1 MQVRTRLSAQVIAE
15 YLSSGLWDKI
25 SLSAHWDR
33 NASVDPERAA
43 VSDGHRSLSWTDCK
57 SWTDRFALALI
68 GAGLGR
74 GEALLVQLP
83 NWLEL
88 PLIRMACEKAG
99 ILSLPLART
108 LRQNE
113 LECCLRS
120 TGARALVIPGIYRGF
135 DYVAMADELKKEFL
149 QLRHVFVVGK
159 ESRHGTNAVE
169 DMVRDGLDEI
179 DTRPLASRRFQSDEI
194 SLINATTGSSGPP
207 KFVAYTAAA
216 RLLYGKSY
224 VEILN
229 LTQKDVLAAL
239 SPAAGGPNIPVY
251 FAAPQVCAKSVF
263 LEPFEADAAFKLIE
277 NEKVTLACLGPAQ
290 LSLLVRHFSPGRY
303 DLSSVRFWLSVG
315 APLPP
320 ELARETEAKLGA
332 IVLNT
337 YGAVDWGG
345 VVFTAPTDPPEVRY
359 GTVGRPHVG
368 TEIRLV
374 KENGER
380 AGPGE
385 LGELQGRGPS
395 CSSGYFHDVE
405 TAGTAWTADGWLRLG
420 DLGQWDDKGNLVLI
434 GRKDDV
440 IIRGGQ
446 NIQPSEIENHLLT
459 HPDVKQVAVVGMP
472 DPVMGQK
479 VCAYV
484 VPKPE
489 HGIILEDLVAFLR
502 SRQIAPYKIPERLEV
517 VEALPMVS
525 DTKVDKKLLAADI
538 IEKLRQGR
546 GI

>member
-1 MQVRTRLSAQVIAE
+1 MLPTRLNAEIVGE
-15 YLSSGLWDKI
+15 YLSRGLWDKT

-33 NASVDPERAA
+33 NASLDPERAA
-43 VSDGHRSLSWTDCK
+43 VTDGHRSLSWRDCK
-57 SWTDRFALALI
+57 TWTDRFALALI
-68 GAGLGR
+68 RGGLGR
-74 GEALLVQLP
+74 GEVLLVQLP

-99 ILSLPLART
+99 VLSLPLART

-113 LECCLRS
+113 LACCLS
-120 TGARALVIPGIYRGF
+120 ATGARVLVIPGVYRGF
-135 DYVAMADELKKEFL
+135 DYVAMADELKKQFL

-159 ESRHGTNAVE
+159 ESRHGTVAVE
-169 DMVRDGLDEI
+169 EMVRDGSDEI
-179 DTRPLASRRFQSDEI
+179 DTRPLHNRRFQSDEV

-229 LTQKDVLAAL
+229 LTQKDILAAL

-290 LSLLVRHFSPGRY
+290 LSLLVHHFNPGRY

-320 ELARETEAKLGA
+320 DLARETEAKLGA
-332 IVLNT
+332 TVLNT

-359 GTVGRPHVG
+359 GTVGRPHAG
-368 TEIRLV
+368 TEVRLV
-374 KENGER
+374 KENGEP
-380 AGPGE
+380 ADPGE
-385 LGELQGRGPS
+385 IGELQGRGPS

-405 TAGTAWTADGWLRLG
+405 TAWTADGWLRLG
-420 DLGQWDDKGNLVLI
+420 DLGQWENKGNLVLI

-446 NIQPSEIENHLLT
+446 NIQPSEIENHLLA
-459 HPDVKQVAVVGMP
+459 HPQVKQAAVIGMP
-472 DPVMGQK
+472 DRIMGQK

-484 VPKPE
+484 VPRTRD
-489 HGIILEDLVAFLR
+489 GISFEQIVSFLR
-502 SRQIAPYKIPERLEV
+502 SRQLAVYKLPERLEV
-517 VEALPMVS
+517 MQALPMVS
-525 DTKVDKKLLAADI
+525 DTKVDKKVLAADI
-538 IEKLRQGR
+538 GEKLRQGR
-546 GI
+546 VV

>member
-15 YLSSGLWDKI
+15 YLSSGLWDKT
-25 SLSAHWDR
+25 SLSAYWDR
-33 NASVDPERAA
+33 NASVDPDRTALA
-43 VSDGHRSLSWTDCK
+43 DGHRSLPWSDCK
-57 SWTDRFALALI
+57 TWTDRFALALI
-68 GAGLGR
+68 RAGLER

-113 LECCLRS
+113 LACCLGS
-120 TGARALVIPGIYRGF
+120 TGARALVIPDVYRGF
-135 DYVAMADELKKEFL
+135 DYGAMADGLKKQFR
-149 QLRHVFVVGK
+149 QLRYVFVVGK
-159 ESRHGTNAVE
+159 ESRHGTIAVE
-169 DMVRDGLDEI
+169 EMVRDGLDGEDI
-179 DTRPLASRRFQSDEI
+179 RPLARRRFRSDEI
-194 SLINATTGSSGPP
+194 SMINATTGSSGPP

-224 VEILN
+224 VEVLN
-229 LTQKDVLAAL
+229 LSREDVLAAL

-251 FAAPQVCAKSVF
+251 FAAPQVGAKSVF

-277 NEKVTLACLGPAQ
+277 REKVTLACLGPAQ
-290 LSLLVRHFSPGRY
+290 LSLLVRHFTPGRY
-303 DLSSVRFWLSVG
+303 HLSSVRFWLSVG

-332 IVLNT
+332 TVLNT

-345 VVFTAPTDPPEVRY
+345 VVFTAPTDLPEVRY
-359 GTVGRPHVG
+359 GTVGRPYVG
-368 TEIRLV
+368 TEVRLV
-374 KENGER
+374 MENGQP

-385 LGELQGRGPS
+385 TGELQGRGPS
-395 CSSGYFHDVE
+395 CASGRFHDDE

-420 DLGQWDDKGNLVLI
+420 DLGQWDDKGNLILI

-446 NIQPSEIENHLLT
+446 NIQPSEIENHLLA
-459 HPDVKQVAVVGMP
+459 HPQVKQAAVIGMP
-472 DPVMGQK
+472 DRIMGQK

-484 VPKPE
+484 VPRTSG
-489 HGIILEDLVAFLR
+489 GISFEEIVSFLR
-502 SRQIAPYKIPERLEV
+502 SRQLAVYKLPERLEV
-517 VEALPMVS
+517 VQALPMVS
-525 DTKVDKKLLAADI
+525 DTKVDKKFLAADV
-538 IEKLRQGR
+538 IEKLRQAG
-546 GI
+546 GT